1 MFAVTPEARNDLTN
15 NSIASYTFGWPI
27 ATSKTNYVPLP
38 QAIDDEYLL
47 EEGEGYQPANKPSKL
62 EFFRNY
68 LQLSEV
74 PREITDSM
82 HALGQNSIEQ
92 GSTTSLTQYVS
103 EMPKY
108 CLQLDEMLDNLPS
121 QLQEA
126 NQPVVEECFR
136 VQSLVL
142 SIR

>member
-1 MFAVTPEARNDLTN
+1 
-15 NSIASYTFGWPI
+15 
-27 ATSKTNYVPLP
+27 VPLP
-38 QAIDDEYLL
+38 QPIDDEYLL
-47 EEGEGYQPANKPSKL
+47 EEGEGRQPANKPSRL

-82 HALGQNSIEQ
+82 HGLGQNSIEQ
-92 GSTTSLTQYVS
+92 SSTTSLTQYVS

-108 CLQLDEMLDNLPS
+108 CLQLDEMLGNLPS
-121 QLQEA
+121 QLREE
-126 NQPVVEECFR
+126 NQPVAEECFR
-136 VQSLVL
+136 VQSLIL

>member
-1 MFAVTPEARNDLTN
+1 M
-15 NSIASYTFGWPI
+15 
-27 ATSKTNYVPLP
+27 PLP

-47 EEGEGYQPANKPSKL
+47 VEGEGCQPANKPSRL

-92 GSTTSLTQYVS
+92 GSTTSLTHYVS